1 MTISISNLVNCLF
14 VIVSFFIKY
23 TIPNKKN
30 MGDEK
35 ILDINLQSDDLQE
48 MPEQETLE
56 GSKPSAVSENQEA
69 KENEEKF
76 PILIVD
82 DDRWIQRI
90 FNQYLSGWGFEHVEA
105 FDSFEGM
112 DQAIRHKPLMIFLD
126 IIMPEVTG
134 DITLKFL
141 STVEITKDIPVVII
155 SGNLN
160 KDVLKNTYRDG
171 AAGFLSKPFT
181 KEVLLAKIVNV
192 LDDEIIKKMIRSG
205 LIEPKLVKEALGQ

>member
-1 MTISISNLVNCLF
+1 MGEEQNTQDEVGIESVAEDSEVVVN
-14 VIVSFFIKY
+14 
-23 TIPNKKN
+23 
-30 MGDEK
+30 
-35 ILDINLQSDDLQE
+35 DDS
-48 MPEQETLE
+48 EQ
-56 GSKPSAVSENQEA
+56 
-69 KENEEKF
+69 NEEKF

-90 FNQYLSGWGFEHVEA
+90 FNQYLSKWNFEHIEA

-112 DQAIRHKPLMIFLD
+112 DQALRHKPLMIFLD

-141 STVEITKDIPVVII
+141 RAVEITKDIPVVII

-181 KEVLLAKIVNV
+181 KEVLLAKIVEV
-192 LDDEIIKKMIRSG
+192 LDDEILKKMMRAG
-205 LIEPKLVKEALGQ
+205 LIDPKLVKQALGQ